1 LDYVGMGVMAY
12 PLRYALADLALALS
26 RAAEDGDAVRATAAR
41 AAADMIGDGA
51 GVQLLRDDGKYGP
64 ITFHHLDES
73 QSAPLIRMLDRAG
86 ELPDDDLSTAL
97 AASRRPLVLAPD
109 AGQPLTELPQPRSQ
123 TFDDP
128 GAPNPLLYAAA
139 LCPVIVDNTYAGY
152 LVLTRATPG
161 SLYSAAEVE
170 LARDIAGEL
179 SLACSAT
186 KARER
191 LRASEEK
198 YRRVLET
205 IPEGVLQLDSEGVA
219 TYANEPIGVVL
230 GLPRAQL
237 VGVSLRGFLDVR
249 GQAEFTRR
257 LAECKAGR
265 STVGATKLMRADG
278 SQRSVRISM
287 MPLTDAQ
294 TPYLGVV
301 CMVTDTTDHIDARG
315 LKRQLDHLRRLDSL
329 GQLIGGISHDFNNL
343 LTVVAGSA
351 DMIATT
357 TAEGSPQHQLAKDV
371 MHAVDTGRS
380 LTHQLLA
387 FGRTEGNRPEII
399 PIPDLLT
406 DVQSLFSRTLGERIG
421 LDLAFGPDVWPVCAE
436 RGPLEQALVNLA
448 ANARDAML
456 HGGMLRV
463 TATNETVLPGQLAE
477 GAPTG
482 RLVHM
487 VITDTGTGMSDETR
501 KRALEPFF
509 TTRPTAA
516 GLGLATTAGIVQGIG
531 GYISLESQPRMGTTV
546 HLYLPAAEER
556 AAPAVDRQITPS
568 VIGRVLIVEDQ
579 PEVAQLVRRLIEPA
593 GYAITVATDALT
605 AVTQVAA
612 GAHPDLLITDV
623 VMPTMTGPELAD
635 ALRTHQPDLPVLF
648 MSGYTAA
655 SLGPQLHLDGNSMLV
670 EKPFTRS
677 TLLAAIRS
685 LCGPQPPL
693 PGSRPAPLPGSP
705 LPLVPLPLPEN

>member
-1 LDYVGMGVMAY
+1 MGVMAY

-26 RAAEDGDAVRATAAR
+26 RVSHDPAAVQATAAR

-51 GVQLLRDDGKYGP
+51 GVQLLRDDGRYDA
-64 ITFHHLDES
+64 ITYHHIDDERSASLARVLDHVG
-73 QSAPLIRMLDRAG
+73 Q
-86 ELPDDDLSTAL
+86 LPDDDFSTAL
-97 AASRRPLVLAPD
+97 AASRRPIVLAGDGVEPL
-109 AGQPLTELPQPRSQ
+109 AGEEHQIH
-123 TFDDP
+123 
-128 GAPNPLLYAAA
+128 AAV

-152 LVLTRATPG
+152 LVLTREAPG
-161 SLYSAAEVE
+161 SFYATAEVE

-179 SLACSAT
+179 ALACSSSRAL
-186 KARER
+186 ER
-191 LRASEEK
+191 LRASEER

-205 IPEGVLQLDSEGVA
+205 IPEGVLQLDPDGVV

-230 GLPRAQL
+230 GMPRSDL
-237 VGVSLRGFLDVR
+237 VGVSLRGFLNDQ
-249 GQAEFTRR
+249 GQKELDRR
-257 LAECKAGR
+257 INECREGR
-265 STVGATKLMRADG
+265 STVGGTRLLRADG

-287 MPLTDAQ
+287 MPLMDDHHAFG
-294 TPYLGVV
+294 GVV

-343 LTVVAGSA
+343 LTVVGGSA
-351 DMIATT
+351 EMIAST
-357 TAEGSPQHQLAKDV
+357 TAEDSQQHKLAADILD
-371 MHAVDTGRS
+371 AVGTGRS

-387 FGRTEGNRPEII
+387 FGRSDGNRPEII

-406 DVQSLFSRTLGERIG
+406 DVQSLFSRTLGEHIG
-421 LDLAFGPDVWPVCAE
+421 LDLAFGPDVWPVRAE

-463 TATNETVLPGQLAE
+463 AAMNEVVEPGKGPE
-477 GAPTG
+477 GVPAG

-487 VITDTGTGMSDETR
+487 VITDTGVGMTDEVR
-501 KRALEPFF
+501 QRALEPFF

-516 GLGLATTAGIVQGIG
+516 GLGLATTAGIVQGLG
-531 GYISLESQPRMGTTV
+531 GHIELESQPRMGTTV
-546 HLYLPAAEER
+546 HLYLPAAEEKPAT
-556 AAPAVDRQITPS
+556 AAGRQGVTS

-579 PEVAQLVRRLIEPA
+579 PEVAQLVQRLIEPA

-605 AVTQVAA
+605 AVSQVAA
-612 GAHPDLLITDV
+612 GPRPDLLITDV
-623 VMPTMTGPELAD
+623 VMPTMTGPELAS
-635 ALRTHQPDLPVLF
+635 ALRTHHPDLPVLY

-655 SLGPQLHLDGNSMLV
+655 SLGPQLHLDDNSMLI

-677 TLLAAIRS
+677 TLLAAIRT
-685 LCGPQPPL
+685 LCGPQPSHPSNEG
-693 PGSRPAPLPGSP
+693 GSGR
-705 LPLVPLPLPEN
+705 

>member
-1 LDYVGMGVMAY
+1 
-12 PLRYALADLALALS
+12 
-26 RAAEDGDAVRATAAR
+26 
-41 AAADMIGDGA
+41 
-51 GVQLLRDDGKYGP
+51 
-64 ITFHHLDES
+64 
-73 QSAPLIRMLDRAG
+73 
-86 ELPDDDLSTAL
+86 
-97 AASRRPLVLAPD
+97 
-109 AGQPLTELPQPRSQ
+109 
-123 TFDDP
+123 
-128 GAPNPLLYAAA
+128 
-139 LCPVIVDNTYAGY
+139 VIVDNTYAGY
-152 LVLTRATPG
+152 LILTRSAPG
-161 SLYSAAEVE
+161 SAYSAAEVE

-179 SLACSAT
+179 CLAVSSAR
-186 KARER
+186 AMER

-205 IPEGVLQLDSEGVA
+205 IPEGVLQLDAEGVA

-237 VGVSLRGFLDVR
+237 IGVSLRGFLDDQ
-249 GQAEFTRR
+249 GQKELTRR

-265 STVGATKLMRADG
+265 STVGATRLLRADG

-287 MPLTDAQ
+287 MPLADEHGH
-294 TPYLGVV
+294 YGGVV

-351 DMIATT
+351 DMISST
-357 TAEGSPQHQLAKDV
+357 TAEGSPQHQLAKDI
-371 MHAVDTGRS
+371 MDAVATGRT

-406 DVQSLFSRTLGERIG
+406 DVQSLFSRTLGEHIG
-421 LDLAFGPDVWPVCAE
+421 LDLAFGPDVWPVRAE

-463 TATNETVLPGQLAE
+463 AATNEVVQPGQLAD
-477 GAPTG
+477 GAPAG
-482 RLVHM
+482 RIVHM
-487 VITDTGTGMSDETR
+487 VIQDTGVGMTDETR
-501 KRALEPFF
+501 RRALEPFF

-516 GLGLATTAGIVQGIG
+516 GLGLATAAGIVQAIG
-531 GYISLESQPRMGTTV
+531 GHIALESEPRMGTTV

-556 AAPAVDRQITPS
+556 PAPSGDRHGASQ

-593 GYAITVATDALT
+593 GYEITVATDALM

-623 VMPTMTGPELAD
+623 VMPAMTGPELAS
-635 ALRTHQPDLPVLF
+635 ALRTHHPDLPVLY

-655 SLGPQLHLDGNSMLV
+655 SLGPQLSLDANSMLI

-677 TLLAAIRS
+677 ALLGAIKG

-693 PGSRPAPLPGSP
+693 SAG
-705 LPLVPLPLPEN
+705 

>member
-1 LDYVGMGVMAY
+1 MGVMAY

-26 RAAEDGDAVRATAAR
+26 RAAGDTAAVQATAAQ
-41 AAADMIGDGA
+41 AAADMLGDGA
-51 GVQLLRDDGKYGP
+51 GVQLLRDDGRYDA
-64 ITFHHLDES
+64 ITFHHPDDAA
-73 QSAPLIRMLDRAG
+73 APPYARLLDRDG
-86 ELPDDDLSTAL
+86 ELPDDDFSTGL
-97 AASRRPLVLAPD
+97 AASRRPVVLGAD
-109 AGQPLTELPQPRSQ
+109 GIEPLSELPRPRHQAWIDSGEE
-123 TFDDP
+123 P
-128 GAPNPLLYAAA
+128 PPVHAAV
-139 LCPVIVDNTYAGY
+139 LCPIIVDNTYSGY
-152 LVLTRATPG
+152 LVLIRASPG
-161 SLYSAAEVE
+161 ALYGETDVE

-179 SLACSAT
+179 SLALSSAR
-186 KARER
+186 AMDR
-191 LRASEEK
+191 LRASEER

-205 IPEGVLQLDSEGVA
+205 IPEGVLQLDSDGVA

-230 GLPRAQL
+230 GLPRPQL
-237 VGVSLRGFLDVR
+237 VGVSLRGFLDEH
-249 GQAEFTRR
+249 GQADLMRR

-265 STVGATKLMRADG
+265 STVGATRLMRADG
-278 SQRSVRISM
+278 SHRSVRMSM
-287 MPLTDAQ
+287 MPLVDEHGQ
-294 TPYLGVV
+294 YGGVL
-301 CMVTDTTDHIDARG
+301 CMITDTTDHIDARG
-315 LKRQLDHLRRLDSL
+315 LKRQLDHLRRLDSM

-343 LTVVAGSA
+343 MTVVQGSA

-357 TAEGSPQHQLAKDV
+357 TAEGSPQHQMAKDI
-371 MHAVDTGRS
+371 MEAVNTGRT

-421 LDLAFGPDVWPVCAE
+421 LDLAFGPDVWPVRAE

-463 TATNETVLPGQLAE
+463 AATNEVIEAGQLAE

-487 VITDTGTGMSDETR
+487 VIQDTGTGMTDETR
-501 KRALEPFF
+501 RRALEPFF

-516 GLGLATTAGIVQGIG
+516 GLGLATAAGIVQKIG
-531 GYISLESQPRMGTTV
+531 GHITLESQPRMGTTV
-546 HLYLPAAEER
+546 HLYLPAAEEKS
-556 AAPAVDRQITPS
+556 PATDRQTTHS

-579 PEVAQLVRRLIEPA
+579 PEVAQLVQRLIAPA
-593 GYAITVATDALT
+593 GYEITVATDALT

-612 GAHPDLLITDV
+612 GAQPDLLITDV
-623 VMPTMTGPELAD
+623 VMPTMTGPELAA
-635 ALRTHQPDLPVLF
+635 ALRTHHPDLPVLY

-655 SLGPQLHLDGNSMLV
+655 SLGPQLHLDANSMLV

-677 TLLAAIRS
+677 TLLGAIRT
-685 LCGPQPPL
+685 LCGPQPT
-693 PGSRPAPLPGSP
+693 AP
-705 LPLVPLPLPEN
+705 

>member
-1 LDYVGMGVMAY
+1 MGVMAY

-26 RAAEDGDAVRATAAR
+26 RAAEDEAEVRATAAR

-51 GVQLLRDDGKYGP
+51 GVQLLGDDGRYDG
-64 ITFHHLDES
+64 ITFHHPDVDRGGTLQRALDM
-73 QSAPLIRMLDRAG
+73 RG
-86 ELPDDDLSTAL
+86 KLPEDDFSTTL
-97 AASRRPLVLAPD
+97 AASRRPVVLAADGREP
-109 AGQPLTELPQPRSQ
+109 LPQFS
-123 TFDDP
+123 T
-128 GAPNPLLYAAA
+128 GIHAVV
-139 LCPVIVDNTYAGY
+139 LCPIIVDNTYAGY
-152 LVLTRATPG
+152 LILTRGEVG
-161 SLYSAAEVE
+161 SFYAQAEVE

-179 SLACSAT
+179 SLALSSAR
-186 KARER
+186 ARER
-191 LRASEEK
+191 LKASEAK

-205 IPEGVLQLDSEGVA
+205 IPEGVLQLDIEGVA

-230 GLPRAQL
+230 GLPRHQL
-237 VGVSLRGFLDVR
+237 VGTSLRGFLDDQ
-249 GQAEFTRR
+249 GQKELSRR

-265 STVGATKLMRADG
+265 STVGATRLIRADG
-278 SQRSVRISM
+278 SHRSVRVSM
-287 MPLTDAQ
+287 MPLIDECGH
-294 TPYLGVV
+294 YSGVV

-351 DMIATT
+351 DMIAST
-357 TAEGSPQHQLAKDV
+357 TAEGSPQHQMAQDI
-371 MHAVDTGRS
+371 MAAVNTGRS

-406 DVQSLFSRTLGERIG
+406 DVQSLFSRTLGEHIG
-421 LDLAFGPDVWPVCAE
+421 LDLAFGPDVWPIRAE

-456 HGGMLRV
+456 RGGMLRV
-463 TATNETVLPGQLAE
+463 AAMNEVVLPGQLAE

-482 RLVHM
+482 KLVHM
-487 VITDTGTGMSDETR
+487 VITDTGVGMSDETR
-501 KRALEPFF
+501 RRALEPFF

-531 GYISLESQPRMGTTV
+531 GHIVLESEPRMGTTV

-556 AAPAVDRQITPS
+556 PASAIDRQTTPS

-579 PEVAQLVRRLIEPA
+579 PEVAQLVQRLIEPA
-593 GYAITVATDALT
+593 GYAITVATDALM

-612 GAHPDLLITDV
+612 GEHPDLLITDV
-623 VMPTMTGPELAD
+623 VMPTMTGPELAN
-635 ALRTHQPDLPVLF
+635 ALRTHQPDLPVLY

-655 SLGPQLHLDGNSMLV
+655 SLGPQLNLDANSMLI

-677 TLLAAIRS
+677 TLLGAIKS
-685 LCGPQPPL
+685 LCGPQPPREASH
-693 PGSRPAPLPGSP
+693 PRPEPS
-705 LPLVPLPLPEN
+705 

>member
-1 LDYVGMGVMAY
+1 MGVMAY

-26 RAAEDGDAVRATAAR
+26 RATEDAAEVRATAAR

-51 GVQLLRDDGKYGP
+51 GVQLLRDDSRYEA
-64 ITFHHLDES
+64 ITFHHLDEE
-73 QSAPLIRMLDRAG
+73 QAGPLARVLDRAD
-86 ELPDDDLSTAL
+86 ELPDDDHSTAL
-97 AASRRPLVLAPD
+97 AASRRPVVLAAED
-109 AGQPLTELPQPRSQ
+109 GEPLADLPRPRHHAYV
-123 TFDDP
+123 DP
-128 GAPNPLLYAAA
+128 GGPTPVIHAAV

-152 LVLTRATPG
+152 LVLTRGTPG
-161 SLYSAAEVE
+161 SVYSTAEVE

-179 SLACSAT
+179 SLACSSAR
-186 KARER
+186 ARER
-191 LRASEEK
+191 LKASEEK

-230 GLPRAQL
+230 GLPRHQL
-237 VGVSLRGFLDVR
+237 IGVSLRGFLDDV
-249 GQAEFTRR
+249 GQNELTRR
-257 LAECKAGR
+257 LAECKGGR
-265 STVGATKLMRADG
+265 STVGATRLMRADG
-278 SQRSVRISM
+278 SQRSVRMSM
-287 MPLTDAQ
+287 MPLSDDQGRFA
-294 TPYLGVV
+294 GVV

-351 DMIATT
+351 DMIATS
-357 TAEGSPQHQLAKDV
+357 TAEGSPQHQMAKDI
-371 MHAVDTGRS
+371 MEAVATGRT

-387 FGRTEGNRPEII
+387 FGRTDGNRPEII

-406 DVQSLFSRTLGERIG
+406 DVQSLFSRTLGEHIG
-421 LDLAFGPDVWPVCAE
+421 LDLAFGPDVWPVRAE

-463 TATNETVLPGQLAE
+463 AASNEVVAPGQLAD

-487 VITDTGTGMSDETR
+487 VITDTGVGMTDETR

-531 GYISLESQPRMGTTV
+531 GHIALESQPRMGTTV

-556 AAPAVDRQITPS
+556 PASAADRHGTPA

-579 PEVAQLVRRLIEPA
+579 PEVAQLVQRLIEPA
-593 GYAITVATDALT
+593 GYSITVATDALM

-612 GAHPDLLITDV
+612 GAQPDLLITDV
-623 VMPTMTGPELAD
+623 VMPTMTGPELAA
-635 ALRTHQPDLPVLF
+635 ALRTHHPDLPVLY

-655 SLGPQLHLDGNSMLV
+655 SLGPQLHLDANSMLV

-677 TLLAAIRS
+677 TLLGAIRS
-685 LCGPQPPL
+685 LCGPQPAL
-693 PGSRPAPLPGSP
+693 PT
-705 LPLVPLPLPEN
+705 

>member
-1 LDYVGMGVMAY
+1 MGVMAY

-26 RAAEDGDAVRATAAR
+26 RAADDPAAVRTTAAR

-51 GVQLLRDDGKYGP
+51 GVQLLRDDGRYEA
-64 ITFHHLDES
+64 IAVHHLDDD
-73 QSAPLIRMLDRAG
+73 QAVPLARALDRAG
-86 ELPDDDLSTAL
+86 EQPDDDFSTAL
-97 AASRRPLVLAPD
+97 AASRRPIVLASD
-109 AGQPLTELPQPRSQ
+109 NGEPLTELPRPRHQPHIDHGGH
-123 TFDDP
+123 TP
-128 GAPNPLLYAAA
+128 AIHAAV

-152 LVLTRATPG
+152 LVLTRTNPG
-161 SLYSAAEVE
+161 NFYTAAEVE

-179 SLACSAT
+179 ALACSSAR
-186 KARER
+186 ARER
-191 LRASEEK
+191 LKASEEK

-205 IPEGVLQLDSEGVA
+205 IPEGVLQLDAEGVA

-230 GLPRAQL
+230 GLPRHQL
-237 VGVSLRGFLDVR
+237 VGVSLRGFLDEQ
-249 GQAEFTRR
+249 GQNELTRR

-265 STVGATKLMRADG
+265 STVGATRLMRADG
-278 SQRSVRISM
+278 SQRSVRMSM
-287 MPLTDAQ
+287 MPLSDDHGQFA
-294 TPYLGVV
+294 GVV

-357 TAEGSPQHQLAKDV
+357 TAEGSPQHQLAKDI
-371 MHAVDTGRS
+371 MDAVSTGRT

-406 DVQSLFSRTLGERIG
+406 DVQSLFSRTLGEHIG
-421 LDLAFGPDVWPVCAE
+421 LDLAFGPDVWPVRAE

-463 TATNETVLPGQLAE
+463 AASNEVVAPGQLAE
-477 GAPTG
+477 HAPTG
-482 RLVHM
+482 RLVHL
-487 VITDTGTGMSDETR
+487 VITDTGIGMTDETR

-531 GYISLESQPRMGTTV
+531 GHIALESQPRMGTTV

-556 AAPAVDRQITPS
+556 ATPADRAGTP
-568 VIGRVLIVEDQ
+568 VGRVLIVEDQ

-593 GYAITVATDALT
+593 GYEITVATDALM

-623 VMPTMTGPELAD
+623 VMPSMTGPELAS
-635 ALRTHQPDLPVLF
+635 ALRTHHPDLPVLF

-655 SLGPQLHLDGNSMLV
+655 SLGPQLHLDANSMLV

-677 TLLAAIRS
+677 TLLGAIRS

-693 PGSRPAPLPGSP
+693 TSS
-705 LPLVPLPLPEN
+705 

>member
-1 LDYVGMGVMAY
+1 MAY

-26 RAAEDGDAVRATAAR
+26 RAAEDVAEVQATAAR

-51 GVQLLRDDGKYGP
+51 GVQLLGDDGHYEAL
-64 ITFHHLDES
+64 TFHHPDVERSAALQRALD
-73 QSAPLIRMLDRAG
+73 QQGR
-86 ELPDDDLSTAL
+86 LPEDEFSTTL
-97 AASRRPLVLAPD
+97 AASRRPVVLAADGREP
-109 AGQPLTELPQPRSQ
+109 LPQFS
-123 TFDDP
+123 T
-128 GAPNPLLYAAA
+128 GVHAAV

-152 LVLTRATPG
+152 LILTRGEVG
-161 SLYSAAEVE
+161 SFYAAAEVE
-170 LARDIAGEL
+170 LARDITGEL
-179 SLACSAT
+179 CLALSSA

-191 LRASEEK
+191 LKVSEEK

-205 IPEGVLQLDSEGVA
+205 IPEGVLQLDVEGVA

-230 GLPRAQL
+230 GMPRHQL
-237 VGVSLRGFLDVR
+237 VGMPLRGFLDVV
-249 GQAEFTRR
+249 GQKELNRR

-265 STVGATKLMRADG
+265 STVGATRLNRADG
-278 SQRSVRISM
+278 SHRSVRMSM
-287 MPLTDAQ
+287 MPLTDETGQ
-294 TPYLGVV
+294 YSGVV

-351 DMIATT
+351 DMIAST
-357 TAEGSPQHQLAKDV
+357 TAEGSPQHQMATDI
-371 MHAVDTGRS
+371 MAAVNTGRS

-406 DVQSLFSRTLGERIG
+406 DVQSLFSRTLGEHIG
-421 LDLAFGPDVWPVCAE
+421 LDLAFGPDVWPIRAE

-456 HGGMLRV
+456 RGGMLRV
-463 TATNETVLPGQLAE
+463 AATNEVVVPGQLAE

-482 RLVHM
+482 KLVHM
-487 VITDTGTGMSDETR
+487 VITDTGVGMSDETR

-531 GYISLESQPRMGTTV
+531 GHIMLESEPRMGTTV

-556 AAPAVDRQITPS
+556 PAPAVDRQTTPS

-579 PEVAQLVRRLIEPA
+579 PEVAQLVQRLIEPA
-593 GYAITVATDALT
+593 GYTITVATDALT

-612 GAHPDLLITDV
+612 GEHPDLLITDV
-623 VMPTMTGPELAD
+623 VMPTMTGPELAN
-635 ALRTHQPDLPVLF
+635 ALRTHQPDLPVLY

-655 SLGPQLHLDGNSMLV
+655 SLGPQLNLDANSMLI

-677 TLLAAIRS
+677 TLLGAIKS
-685 LCGPQPPL
+685 LCGPQPPREASHPH
-693 PGSRPAPLPGSP
+693 PGQS
-705 LPLVPLPLPEN
+705 

>member
-1 LDYVGMGVMAY
+1 MGVMAY

-26 RAAEDGDAVRATAAR
+26 RVAEDASELCATAAR

-51 GVQLLRDDGKYGP
+51 GVQLLREDGRYDT
-64 ITFHHLDES
+64 ITYHHLDGERT
-73 QSAPLIRMLDRAG
+73 APLDRAG
-86 ELPDDDLSTAL
+86 LLPEDDASTAM
-97 AASRRPLVLAPD
+97 AASRRPIVLAAD
-109 AGQPLTELPQPRSQ
+109 NADPLPGLP
-123 TFDDP
+123 
-128 GAPNPLLYAAA
+128 GVYAAV

-152 LVLTRATPG
+152 LVLTRSEPG
-161 SLYSAAEVE
+161 NVYSAAEVE
-170 LARDIAGEL
+170 VARDIAGEL
-179 SLACSAT
+179 ALACSTAQ
-186 KARER
+186 ARER

-205 IPEGVLQLDSEGVA
+205 IPEGVLQLDADGVA

-230 GLPRAQL
+230 GLPRPQL
-237 VGVSLRGFLDVR
+237 VGVSLRGFLDDQ
-249 GQAEFTRR
+249 GQNELTRR

-265 STVGATKLMRADG
+265 STVGATRLMRADG
-278 SQRSVRISM
+278 SQRSVRMSM
-287 MPLTDAQ
+287 MPLSDDHGRYA
-294 TPYLGVV
+294 GVV

-351 DMIATT
+351 DMISTT
-357 TAEGSPQHQLAKDV
+357 TAEGSPQHQLAKDI
-371 MHAVDTGRS
+371 MDAVATGRT

-387 FGRTEGNRPEII
+387 FGRTDGNRPEII

-406 DVQSLFSRTLGERIG
+406 DVQSLFSRTLGEHIG
-421 LDLAFGPDVWPVCAE
+421 LDLAFGPDVWPVRAE

-463 TATNETVLPGQLAE
+463 AASNETIAPGQLAE

-487 VITDTGTGMSDETR
+487 VITDTGVGMTDETR

-531 GYISLESQPRMGTTV
+531 GYIALESQPRMGTTV

-556 AAPAVDRQITPS
+556 TTQAADRPNP

-579 PEVAQLVRRLIEPA
+579 PEVAQLVQRLIEPA

-623 VMPTMTGPELAD
+623 VMPAMTGPELAA
-635 ALRTHQPDLPVLF
+635 ALRTHHPDLPVLY

-655 SLGPQLHLDGNSMLV
+655 SLGPQLHLDANSMLV

-677 TLLAAIRS
+677 TLLGAIRN
-685 LCGPQPPL
+685 LCGPQPPRA
-693 PGSRPAPLPGSP
+693 GA
-705 LPLVPLPLPEN
+705 

>member
-1 LDYVGMGVMAY
+1 MGVMAY

-26 RAAEDGDAVRATAAR
+26 RVSHEPALVQSTAAR

-51 GVQLLRDDGKYGP
+51 GVQLLRDDGRYDS
-64 ITFHHLDES
+64 ITYHHIDDQRSASLARVLDHVD
-73 QSAPLIRMLDRAG
+73 Q
-86 ELPDDDLSTAL
+86 LPDDDFSTAL
-97 AASRRPLVLAPD
+97 AASRRPIVLAGDGIEPL
-109 AGQPLTELPQPRSQ
+109 AGEEHEIHS
-123 TFDDP
+123 
-128 GAPNPLLYAAA
+128 AV

-152 LVLTRATPG
+152 LVLTREAPG
-161 SLYSAAEVE
+161 SSYSTAEVE

-179 SLACSAT
+179 ALACSS
-186 KARER
+186 ARALER
-191 LRASEEK
+191 LRASEER

-205 IPEGVLQLDSEGVA
+205 IPEGVLQIDPDAVV

-230 GLPRAQL
+230 GMPRSQL
-237 VGVSLRGFLDVR
+237 VGVSLRGFLNDQ
-249 GQAEFTRR
+249 GQKELNRR
-257 LAECKAGR
+257 INECRDGR
-265 STVGATKLMRADG
+265 STVGGTRLMRADG

-287 MPLTDAQ
+287 MPLMGDHGEFT
-294 TPYLGVV
+294 GVV

-343 LTVVAGSA
+343 LTVVGGSA
-351 DMIATT
+351 EMISSTT
-357 TAEGSPQHQLAKDV
+357 DESSQQHKL
-371 MHAVDTGRS
+371 AVDILDAVGTGRS

-387 FGRTEGNRPEII
+387 FGRSDGNRPEII

-406 DVQSLFSRTLGERIG
+406 DVQSLFSRTLGEHIG
-421 LDLAFGPDVWPVCAE
+421 LDLAFGPDVWAVRAE

-463 TATNETVLPGQLAE
+463 AAMNELVEPGKGPE
-477 GAPTG
+477 GVPPG
-482 RLVHM
+482 RLVHI
-487 VITDTGTGMSDETR
+487 VITDTGVGMTDEVR
-501 KRALEPFF
+501 QRALEPFF

-531 GYISLESQPRMGTTV
+531 GHIELESEPRMGTTV
-546 HLYLPAAEER
+546 HLYLPAAEEKTVTASGR
-556 AAPAVDRQITPS
+556 QGAPA

-579 PEVAQLVRRLIEPA
+579 PEVAQLVQRLIEPA
-593 GYAITVATDALT
+593 GYAITVATDALQ

-623 VMPTMTGPELAD
+623 VMPTMTGPELAA
-635 ALRTHQPDLPVLF
+635 ALRTHQPHLPVLY

-655 SLGPQLHLDGNSMLV
+655 SLGPQLQLDDNSMLI

-677 TLLAAIRS
+677 TLLGAIRTLAGTS
-685 LCGPQPPL
+685 PTDAA
-693 PGSRPAPLPGSP
+693 APK
-705 LPLVPLPLPEN
+705 